1 MKSLTKNWVYLILFS
16 LLTSVSFAQNMD
28 KTLQDKEKWEL
39 VEAQGTITDINQ
51 ETRQVSIIGTNGEL
65 FTVTA
70 SDDVKRFNDIE
81 VGDVVTFSFYTY
93 MKAEFRQPTEEE
105 LENPLVVLAEGAKA
119 PADMKPGAVLGAV
132 VQAVVTIQV
141 INLPFMY
148 VNIEGPNGN
157 FTSIHMEDK
166 ELIKKLHVGQVV
178 ILTYAEAMAIDL
190 EKVK

>member
-1 MKSLTKNWVYLILFS
+1 MKSITNTWVYVILFS
-16 LLTSVSFAQNMD
+16 LMTSVSFAQNMD

-39 VEAQGTITDINQ
+39 VETQGTITAINK
-51 ETRQVSIIGTNGEL
+51 ETRDISIIGTNGEL
-65 FTVTA
+65 LTVTA

-81 VGDVVTFSFYTY
+81 VGDVVTFSFYKY

-105 LENPLVVLAEGAKA
+105 LENPLIVLTEGAKA
-119 PADMKPGAVLGAV
+119 PNNMKPGAVLGAI

-166 ELIKKLHVGQVV
+166 ELIQKLHVGQVV